1 MKRSVLALITGLVL
15 WVVVAS
21 LLNRGL
27 RVGFAGYAAAEPTM
41 TFTLCMKVGR
51 LIVGALAS
59 LAGGAATAMMAR
71 SKTGLPWVLG
81 AILLVA
87 FIPVHIQL
95 WAKFPV
101 WYHLAFLGTLVPLV
115 VLGAA
120 LTRSR
125 SRNVPAHT
133 ASS

>member
-1 MKRSVLALITGLVL
+1 MKRSILALIAGLVL

-41 TFTLCMKVGR
+41 VFTLAMKLAR

-59 LAGGAATAMMAR
+59 LAAGAATAMMAR
-71 SKTGLPWVLG
+71 STTSVPWVLG
-81 AILLVA
+81 AILLAA

-101 WYHLAFLGTLVPLV
+101 WYHFAFLGTLVPLV
-115 VLGAA
+115 VLGAT
-120 LTRSR
+120 LTRSS
-125 SRNVPAHT
+125 SRNVPAPT
-133 ASS
+133 AL